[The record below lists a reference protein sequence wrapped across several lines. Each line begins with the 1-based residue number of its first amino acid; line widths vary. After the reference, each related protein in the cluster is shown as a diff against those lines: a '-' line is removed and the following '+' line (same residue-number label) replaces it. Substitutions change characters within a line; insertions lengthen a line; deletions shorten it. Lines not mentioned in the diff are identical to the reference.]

1 MKIEELKGCFDSIT
15 PTKEQRDKMLAG
27 IMSAKE
33 DPVKV
38 VKLNRYKYLS
48 VAAVI
53 ALGIFVAVYSYIG
66 KDIVPQVETTDVGQN
81 AGSSTYATAE
91 VPKKTESN
99 ITEGVSNKTE
109 DNTVAESADIPQT
122 DATPVSPTEETVDS
136 KEHGTLTEEMQEA
149 YPELGDESV
158 ANTPSVAMYDN
169 TDAVRIAPAPE
180 AVEEDYT
187 VDAEDYSGGAG
198 GGGGGGA
205 SAGGGAPANNKNI
218 SLSYIKNHSVYSVLF
233 PTYFPGNF
241 VFESA
246 EESLYNVGDFNACF
260 TSVDGGFIDM
270 TFEKKYENSYGINV
284 ITPEQVKN
292 MNSEAY
298 MDFTIDCGDY
308 WVNYFTKNISTE
320 ELYKIVKS
328 SPYFSN

>member
-1 MKIEELKGCFDSIT
+1 MKIEELKGSFDSIT

-27 IMSAKE
+27 IMRAKE
-33 DPVKV
+33 EPVKV
-38 VKLNRYKYLS
+38 VKLNRYRFVS

-53 ALGIFVAVYSYIG
+53 ALGVFVAVYSYVG
-66 KDIVPQVETTDVGQN
+66 KGIAPQIETNDVVKNTGN
-81 AGSSTYATAE
+81 STYIAVDTPSVTNSDVVE
-91 VPKKTESN
+91 EGPTVQETDITTTSPNDENVES
-99 ITEGVSNKTE
+99 TE
-109 DNTVAESADIPQT
+109 DT
-122 DATPVSPTEETVDS
+122 
-136 KEHGTLTEEMQEA
+136 TLTEELQEA
-149 YPELGDESV
+149 YPELEDESF
-158 ANTPSVAMYDN
+158 ANTPSIAMYDN
-169 TDAVRIAPAPE
+169 AEDARIAPAPE
-180 AVEEDYT
+180 ALEEDYT
-187 VDAEDYSGGAG
+187 ADAEDYSGGAG
-198 GGGGGGA
+198 GGGGGT

-233 PTYFPGNF
+233 PTYFPGSF

-284 ITPEQVKN
+284 ITPEQLKN

-298 MDFTIDCGDY
+298 MDFTLDCGDY
-308 WVNYFTKNISTE
+308 WVSYFTKNISTE
-320 ELYKIVKS
+320 ELYKIVES

>member
-1 MKIEELKGCFDSIT
+1 MKIEELKGSFDSMT
-15 PTKEQRDKMLAG
+15 PTKEQRDKMFAC
-27 IMSAKE
+27 IMSAKKE
-33 DPVKV
+33 PVKV

-53 ALGIFVAVYSYIG
+53 ALGVFVAAYSYINN
-66 KDIVPQVETTDVGQN
+66 DIVHQVEPNEEINNTGN
-81 AGSSTYATAE
+81 STYATVVAPDSTKDNAVVE
-91 VPKKTESN
+91 NTVLESIDESHKN
-99 ITEGVSNKTE
+99 IT
-109 DNTVAESADIPQT
+109 
-122 DATPVSPTEETVDS
+122 PVFPD
-136 KEHGTLTEEMQEA
+136 KEIVENEKEVTITEEMHEA
-149 YPELGDESV
+149 YPELENESA

-187 VDAEDYSGGAG
+187 VEAEVYYDGAG

-233 PTYFPGNF
+233 PTYFPGKF

-246 EESLYNVGDFNACF
+246 EESLYNAGDFNVCF

-284 ITPEQVKN
+284 ITIEQLKN

-298 MDFTIDCGDY
+298 MDFTLDCGDY
-308 WVNYFTKNISTE
+308 WVSYFTKNVSAE
-320 ELYKIVKS
+320 ELYKIVTS
-328 SPYFSN
+328 SAYYR